1 MTIVLY
7 AMNVKGSLL
16 LGIIIAVVAGIPLGV
31 TQMPAGIVSGL
42 DFSTFGAQIDGA
54 SFDGERLSF
63 LYSYYAK
70 RRGRAMEVVEIA
82 VQPEE
87 AEKARAVLAHL
98 GLPEV
103 ETVQQ
108 QLEAR
113 KRPSRTKK
121 RGRAREARC

>member
-1 MTIVLY
+1 MLY
-7 AMNVKGSLL
+7 
-16 LGIIIAVVAGIPLGV
+16 
-31 TQMPAGIVSGL
+31 

-113 KRPSRTKK
+113 KKALEDEKNAAALEK
-121 RGRAREARC
+121 RDR

>member
-1 MTIVLY
+1 MAGKQLRLPHGGAQAVEPQQDGRIVRRGEKVRL
-7 AMNVKGSLL
+7 ALL
-16 LGIIIAVVAGIPLGV
+16 ALRVVAVL
-31 TQMPAGIVSGL
+31 TQTV
-42 DFSTFGAQIDGA
+42 
-54 SFDGERLSF
+54 
-63 LYSYYAK
+63 
-70 RRGRAMEVVEIA
+70 A

-113 KRPSRTKK
+113 KKALEDEKNAAALEK
-121 RGRAREARC
+121 RDR

>member
-1 MTIVLY
+1 MAGQQLRLPHDGAQAVEPQQDGRVLRRGEKVRL
-7 AMNVKGSLL
+7 ALL
-16 LGIIIAVVAGIPLGV
+16 ALRVVAVL
-31 TQMPAGIVSGL
+31 TQTV
-42 DFSTFGAQIDGA
+42 
-54 SFDGERLSF
+54 
-63 LYSYYAK
+63 
-70 RRGRAMEVVEIA
+70 A

-113 KRPSRTKK
+113 KKALEDEKNAAALEK
-121 RGRAREARC
+121 RDR

>member
-1 MTIVLY
+1 MAGKQLRLPHGGAQAVEPHQDGRVVRRGEKVRL
-7 AMNVKGSLL
+7 ALL
-16 LGIIIAVVAGIPLGV
+16 ALRVVAVL
-31 TQMPAGIVSGL
+31 TQ
-42 DFSTFGAQIDGA
+42 T
-54 SFDGERLSF
+54 
-63 LYSYYAK
+63 
-70 RRGRAMEVVEIA
+70 VV

-113 KRPSRTKK
+113 KKALEDEKNAAALEK
-121 RGRAREARC
+121 RDR

>member
-1 MTIVLY
+1 MR
-7 AMNVKGSLL
+7 AH
-16 LGIIIAVVAGIPLGV
+16 VVAEFADGSAV
-31 TQMPAGIVSGL
+31 YEKGL
-42 DFSTFGAQIDGA
+42 QIGGMLYDFSTFGAQIDGA

-113 KRPSRTKK
+113 KKALEDEKNAAALEK
-121 RGRAREARC
+121 RDR